1 MFEDMAVSAVQL
13 LIVMFWIVIVFMVVW
28 GALWLRSLRHVKKED

>member
-13 LIVMFWIVIVFMVVW
+13 LIVMFWAVIVFMVIW
-28 GALWLRSLRHVKKED
+28 GALWLRSLRHIKEK